1 MGSNKGFQVERN
13 IVSNLN
19 NKRFFNLATEYK
31 ELICML
37 FKRIKDE
44 NSSILCLKNEGTG
57 LEKKNDLTVTFEE
70 QIINIS
76 VKSGS
81 ANSIHQEKIQTFI
94 NFLESKKI
102 LNDYK
107 KNLIY
112 EFHWCDGT
120 YDNTGD
126 VKDRMSK
133 TDYKKNNQDEFL
145 QYMGIL
151 REYKKEIFYRIFM
164 GTENIPD
171 FIVYFSKNQ
180 FFVINFEDLFS
191 KHMGFDESD
200 SNIGILTI
208 QNWNA
213 CLQGQDLNGKK
224 HRNDV
229 QFKCKDFQRYLVE

>member
-19 NKRFFNLATEYK
+19 NKRFFNLETEYQ
-31 ELICML
+31 ELVCML
-37 FKRIKDE
+37 FKKIKNQ

-94 NFLESKKI
+94 NFLESKKP
-102 LNDYK
+102 LDDYK

-126 VKDRMSK
+126 IKDRMRK
-133 TDYKKNNQDEFL
+133 TDYKKNNQVKFL
-145 QYMGIL
+145 QYIGIL

-164 GTENIPD
+164 GTENTPD
-171 FIVYFSKNQ
+171 FTVYFSKNQ
-180 FFVINFEDLFS
+180 FFTINFKDLFC
-191 KHMGFDESD
+191 KHMEFDESK

-208 QNWNA
+208 QNTNA
-213 CLQGQDLNGKK
+213 CLQGQDSYTKK

-229 QFKCKDFQRYLVE
+229 QFKCIDFLSFLVE

>member
-19 NKRFFNLATEYK
+19 NKRFFKLATEYK

-44 NSSILCLKNEGTG
+44 NSSILCIKNEGTG

-94 NFLESKKI
+94 NFLESKKL

-133 TDYKKNNQDEFL
+133 TDYKKNNQDKFL

-171 FIVYFSKNQ
+171 FTVYFSNNQ
-180 FFVINFEDLFS
+180 FFVINFKDLFC
-191 KHMGFDESD
+191 KHMEFDESD